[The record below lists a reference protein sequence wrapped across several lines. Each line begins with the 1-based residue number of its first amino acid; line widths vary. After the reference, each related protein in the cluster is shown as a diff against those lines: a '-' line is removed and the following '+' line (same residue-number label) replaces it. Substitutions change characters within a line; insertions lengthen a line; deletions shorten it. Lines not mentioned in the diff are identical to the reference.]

1 MARVLLAV
9 VRAEPAKWLDSVL
22 QSHYGAWDS
31 LAMPYRLLADFVLI
45 LHAGFVAF
53 VMLGAL
59 LVLRWPRIAWIH
71 VPVVLWGAGIEFLGG
86 ICPLTPLENHWR
98 RLAGELGYPGGF
110 VEHYVVAALY
120 PEGLTSRV
128 QVVLGTLV
136 LAVNVAIYAW
146 VLWRRRSSR
155 LR

>member
-1 MARVLLAV
+1 
-9 VRAEPAKWLDSVL
+9 
-22 QSHYGAWDS
+22 
-31 LAMPYRLLADFVLI
+31 MPYRLLADIVLI

-53 VMLGAL
+53 VVLGAL

-110 VEHYVVAALY
+110 VEHYVMSALY
-120 PEGLTSRV
+120 PDGLTQRA
-128 QVVLGTLV
+128 QLVLGALV
-136 LAVNVAIYAW
+136 LLINAAIYAW
-146 VLWRRRSSR
+146 VLSRRRTQPVK
-155 LR
+155 